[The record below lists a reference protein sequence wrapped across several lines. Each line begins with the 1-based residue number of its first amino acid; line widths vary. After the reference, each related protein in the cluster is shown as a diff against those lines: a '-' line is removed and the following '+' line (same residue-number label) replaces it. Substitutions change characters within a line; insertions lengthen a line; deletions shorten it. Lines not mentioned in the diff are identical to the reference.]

1 MYIIDACVSCVYVC
15 VYIESVMWLD
25 RPYIRYNAWTR
36 CCSLEDEQTTLVR
49 QDCGF
54 WRDIGALLRERTYTN
69 TSYSCGARDY
79 VAKINAF
86 NTYEQHSAHYCIL
99 LLSRPARNIWPD
111 RRLYLCEMVTFV
123 VDGFVYVPPPHSNA
137 VDDASRSPLSVCY
150 SLEISHTLC
159 DAQLSH
165 GAPLYIYMVVYRF
178 IESRGYRIWQ

>member
-15 VYIESVMWLD
+15 VCIESVMWLD

-123 VDGFVYVPPPHSNA
+123 VDGFVYVPPSFQ
-137 VDDASRSPLSVCY
+137 RSGRR
-150 SLEISHTLC
+150 LEIAVECVL
-159 DAQLSH
+159 
-165 GAPLYIYMVVYRF
+165 F
-178 IESRGYRIWQ
+178 SRNITHFM